1 MAKKKT
7 AAERRRKAA
16 EMREQRLRL
25 ERRRKVLNIAGV
37 STAAALVL
45 GLLAFAVFMEIR
57 SRNIPGMEE
66 FEVGSYEHVTVGE
79 RVDYEQTPPVGGN
92 HWAYW
97 QNCAVYSEPVTPE
110 LGVHSLEHGAVWINY
125 SPDLAQDE
133 VDALEA
139 MYSPGDYL
147 LISPHDGEPGAPI
160 VASSW
165 GRQVTAETASD
176 EALQRFVERFERGT
190 DVPEPGAACSGA
202 VSATATVVEA
212 GLESGDMSFL
222 GGGAPMDAPA
232 GDDAADTGSGEQDA
246 ADEQDSEGDGA
257 AEEDEADTGSED
269 EETRNEDAEASDA
282 AEE

>member
-25 ERRRKVLNIAGV
+25 ERRRRILNIAGV

-45 GLLAFAVFMEIR
+45 GLLGFAVFMQIR
-57 SRNIPGMEE
+57 SSIIPGMEE
-66 FEVGSYEHVTVGE
+66 FEVGSYEHVQVGE
-79 RVDYEQTPPVGGN
+79 RVDYDQTPPVGGN

-97 QNCAVYSEPVTPE
+97 QNCGVYPEPVTYE

-125 SPDLAQDE
+125 APDLPQDE
-133 VDALEA
+133 VDTLVD

-147 LISPHDGEPGAPI
+147 LIAPHDGELDAPI

-202 VSATATVVEA
+202 VSATAAEVSA
-212 GLESGDMSFL
+212 GIESGNVDFL

-232 GDDAADTGSGEQDA
+232 GDGAADTGSGAEDTADGQDPEGDDGAEQD
-246 ADEQDSEGDGA
+246 G
-257 AEEDEADTGSED
+257 ADTGSQD
-269 EETRNEDAEASDA
+269 EGTRNEDAEDTDGT
-282 AEE
+282 E